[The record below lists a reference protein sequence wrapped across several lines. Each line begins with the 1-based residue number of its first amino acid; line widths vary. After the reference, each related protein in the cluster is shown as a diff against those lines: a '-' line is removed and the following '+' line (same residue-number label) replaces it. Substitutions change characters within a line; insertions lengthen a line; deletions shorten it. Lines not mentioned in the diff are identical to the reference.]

1 MKRPTIAEVCEWV
14 KKSWGD
20 VRPEIIVKA
29 FKKCGIS
36 NALDGTED
44 DALFEDSDFSSS
56 DEDVPCFED
65 DEDFSGV
72 EDDEEF
78 SG

>member
-1 MKRPTIAEVCEWV
+1 MTRLLISADRNPN
-14 KKSWGD
+14 SMPSDG
-20 VRPEIIVKA
+20 EIIVKA

>member
-14 KKSWGD
+14 KKSWDG

-56 DEDVPCFED
+56 NDVPCFED